1 MLSKIIF
8 HQWKSRVRS
17 ESITVKSAII
27 VVKSI
32 WFSIENY
39 RINISKQNRQ
49 TKRSRNWE
57 GKRFYQLEISLTQ
70 LTFFCGTRENLYPK
84 KKRDPILLLSRFFLL
99 LIVDETMNIRG
110 EDGKIPGFESSAVID
125 YLPCT
130 RRIGFEK
137 FFFPKRRKKYRGEKA
152 PPTFDA
158 FGNDDRS
165 ARKSEK
171 VRKITTK
178 RTRN

>member
-1 MLSKIIF
+1 MKIESKKWKHYSEKCNHCCEINLIFNRKLSYKHF
-8 HQWKSRVRS
+8 
-17 ESITVKSAII
+17 
-27 VVKSI
+27 
-32 WFSIENY
+32 
-39 RINISKQNRQ
+39 Q

-125 YLPCT
+125 YLSLHEKNWIRKVFFSKEAKEISG
-130 RRIGFEK
+130 RRFSMRLGTTTDQRE
-137 FFFPKRRKKYRGEKA
+137 R
-152 PPTFDA
+152 
-158 FGNDDRS
+158 
-165 ARKSEK
+165 
-171 VRKITTK
+171 VRKWEK
-178 RTRN
+178 

>member
-1 MLSKIIF
+1 MK
-8 HQWKSRVRS
+8 
-17 ESITVKSAII
+17 VKSAII

-39 RINISKQNRQ
+39 RINISKQNHQ

-70 LTFFCGTRENLYPK
+70 LTFFRGTRGNLYPK
-84 KKRDPILLLSRFFLL
+84 KKRDSILLLFLPPHRRRNN
-99 LIVDETMNIRG
+99 EYPRRRRR
-110 EDGKIPGFESSAVID
+110 KIPGFESSAVID

>member
-1 MLSKIIF
+1 MKIIF
-8 HQWKSRVRS
+8 QWKSRVRS
-17 ESITVKSAII
+17 ESEKCNHCCEINLI
-27 VVKSI
+27 
-32 WFSIENY
+32 FNLNY
-39 RINISKQNRQ
+39 HIKISKQNHQ

-70 LTFFCGTRENLYPK
+70 LTFFRGTRGNLYPK
-84 KKRDPILLLSRFFLL
+84 KKRDSILLLFLPPHRRRNN
-99 LIVDETMNIRG
+99 EYPRRRRR
-110 EDGKIPGFESSAVID
+110 KIPGFESSAVID

>member
-39 RINISKQNRQ
+39 RINISIQNRQ
-49 TKRSRNWE
+49 AKRSTNWE

-99 LIVDETMNIRG
+99 IVGETMNIRG
-110 EDGKIPGFESSAVID
+110 EDEGKFQASNRLPLSIIF
-125 YLPCT
+125 PCT

-137 FFFPKRRKKYRGEKA
+137 FFFPKRRKKYRGADFRCVWERR
-152 PPTFDA
+152 PI
-158 FGNDDRS
+158 
-165 ARKSEK
+165 SEK
-171 VRKITTK
+171 EWESEKNNNET
-178 RTRN
+178 NA

>member
-1 MLSKIIF
+1 MKIESKKWKHYSEKCNHCCEINLIFNRKLSYKHF
-8 HQWKSRVRS
+8 
-17 ESITVKSAII
+17 
-27 VVKSI
+27 
-32 WFSIENY
+32 
-39 RINISKQNRQ
+39 Q

-137 FFFPKRRKKYRGEKA
+137 FFFQRDERNIGAKKRRRLSMRLGTTTDQRE
-152 PPTFDA
+152 
-158 FGNDDRS
+158 R
-165 ARKSEK
+165 
-171 VRKITTK
+171 VRKWEK
-178 RTRN
+178 